1 MAATGGSRTV
11 TGPRSTS
18 WSSRDPA
25 LAALLVAA
33 FVILR
38 SAGMGSPVPEVW
50 AALASL
56 VALFS
61 PLAGFLA
68 AVALGPFDD
77 WSVLGTE
84 AGGRAVLVG
93 ALVISVAVRTL
104 ARLPEWWRARGALAE
119 LPALRTPAG
128 VALAAAAVVFFGTG
142 LGVIHTTVR
151 FGPAAGYEAAE
162 LWGTGTGMAL
172 VVLLIGV
179 FFGSQGGSRASLV
192 AAGAAAAAAIA
203 VCIGLLHEA
212 LPSLIVSTPVGWMIA
227 VDEEPLRLRGIMS
240 APNAMAMLA
249 LLAGCLVAAWM
260 MHRRSLSV
268 WLTGSAVLAVVA
280 LGVLLTFSRS
290 AVLALAAV
298 AVSYAWYIRRS
309 AAIVMLLVAVVG
321 AAILVPLYLEQRA
334 GTPLAGVEGILQGFF
349 TVGDSVRASGWAAA
363 IRMTLDSPLIGHGFR
378 SYVLLHAQFG
388 DPAQSAPHNEWL
400 RLYAEQGV
408 IVGTAGLVFL
418 VAALTALWQLTRAVV
433 WGGAVALGAFG
444 VLVAYAIMAS
454 FNNPLNYAQL
464 NIPVFAVLG
473 TALGLA
479 LREGNSKRLSGPVA
493 EASRG
498 SSAAG
503 S

>member
-1 MAATGGSRTV
+1 MAVTGGSRTV

-93 ALVISVAVRTL
+93 ALAISVAVRTL
-104 ARLPEWWRARGALAE
+104 ARLPDWWRARGALAG

-142 LGVIHTTVR
+142 LGVVHTTVR
-151 FGPAAGYEAAE
+151 FGPAAGYQAAE

-179 FFGSQGGSRASLV
+179 LVVSQGGSRAGLV
-192 AAGAAAAAAIA
+192 AAVAAAAAVIA
-203 VCIGLLHEA
+203 VFIGLLHEA
-212 LPSLIVSTPVGWMIA
+212 LPSLIVSTPLGWLIA
-227 VDEEPLRLRGIMS
+227 VDEARLRLRGIMS

-249 LLAGCLVAAWM
+249 LLPACLVAAWM

-268 WLTGSAVLAVVA
+268 WLAGSAVLAVVA
-280 LGVLLTFSRS
+280 VGVLLTFSRS

-309 AAIVMLLVAVVG
+309 AAIVMLLVAVVA

-363 IRMTLDSPLIGHGFR
+363 IRMTLDSPLIGQGFR

-388 DPAQSAPHNEWL
+388 DPAQLAPHNEWL

-418 VAALTALWQLTRAVV
+418 AAALTALWRLGRAVA
-433 WGGAVALGAFG
+433 GGSAVALGAFG
-444 VLVAYAIMAS
+444 VLLAYAIMAS

-479 LREGNSKRLSGPVA
+479 LREGISKPLSGPAA
-493 EASRG
+493 EASKG

>member
-1 MAATGGSRTV
+1 
-11 TGPRSTS
+11 
-18 WSSRDPA
+18 
-25 LAALLVAA
+25 
-33 FVILR
+33 
-38 SAGMGSPVPEVW
+38 
-50 AALASL
+50 
-56 VALFS
+56 
-61 PLAGFLA
+61 
-68 AVALGPFDD
+68 
-77 WSVLGTE
+77 
-84 AGGRAVLVG
+84 
-93 ALVISVAVRTL
+93 
-104 ARLPEWWRARGALAE
+104 
-119 LPALRTPAG
+119 
-128 VALAAAAVVFFGTG
+128 
-142 LGVIHTTVR
+142 
-151 FGPAAGYEAAE
+151 
-162 LWGTGTGMAL
+162 
-172 VVLLIGV
+172 
-179 FFGSQGGSRASLV
+179 
-192 AAGAAAAAAIA
+192 
-203 VCIGLLHEA
+203 
-212 LPSLIVSTPVGWMIA
+212 
-227 VDEEPLRLRGIMS
+227 MS

-249 LLAGCLVAAWM
+249 LLPACLVAAWM

-268 WLTGSAVLAVVA
+268 WLAGSAVLAVVA

-378 SYVLLHAQFG
+378 SYVLVHAQFG

-418 VAALTALWQLTRAVV
+418 VAALTALWQLARAVV
-433 WGGAVALGAFG
+433 WGGAVVLGAFG